1 MSASF
6 IQTRTVAILYCS
18 LLNTALPAENVQ
30 ASRLPDVDFCGF
42 EITLTKMPQLK
53 FLVQLFRMKQ
63 IESYYV
69 LDGD

>member
-30 ASRLPDVDFCGF
+30 ASRLPDLDFCGF
-42 EITLTKMPQLK
+42 EITLPKMPQLK

>member
-1 MSASF
+1 MSASV
-6 IQTRTVAILYCS
+6 IQKRTVAILYCS

-42 EITLTKMPQLK
+42 EITLPKMPQLK

-63 IESYYV
+63 MESYYV
-69 LDGD
+69 LDDD